1 MDENPLSDQ
10 QQMQAAL
17 VSQAYLQDI
26 AREQQRKLEKLEAMY
41 ALAHNGLV
49 SFLTLLD
56 PDFIDTCLK
65 QGKLISK
72 LDDRIVQQRVIAAI
86 KGLKEK
92 VVLPGENYPVDSSVF
107 QPNYQQLI
115 EENRALSQQ
124 LEKAQQEIGALQQER
139 ENLRVQA
146 AASIQIVH
154 KVLTEEPQPDDTP
167 KQAISPIEQ
176 GVPEPDWMVTWRQGK
191 TYPRDSVFLCLI
203 GETGLSRQ
211 PSIKKLA
218 AAKLDLRLDNGSLSK
233 PIERLSDPEGPN
245 FIETIEDFDKT
256 GSAAGGALPKFFRL
270 TDRGR
275 QAYWMLTGRNATECE
290 YDRLIKL
297 HKTPE
302 HTFLNLRTMDILE
315 EIGDYSI
322 LLHTP
327 AIKLPD
333 SGQFMPDIV
342 ARKNG
347 TEEIIYVEVERSTG
361 KDTNFRVQK
370 WVNLWTASSG
380 QIYVVCDTKRAVKT
394 LTSEI
399 NSALAGY
406 TYSSHLTDL
415 EELQAKKRGKDGG
428 IWIYQR

>member
-1 MDENPLSDQ
+1 MDGNSLSNQ
-10 QQMQAAL
+10 QQMQAEQ
-17 VSQAYLQDI
+17 VSQAYLQDT
-26 AREQQRKLEKLEAMY
+26 AREQQCKLEKLEAMY
-41 ALAHNGLV
+41 AVAHNGLV

-65 QGKLISK
+65 QGQSISK

-86 KGLKEK
+86 KVLKEK
-92 VVLPGENYPVDSSVF
+92 ASLSGVNHHMNAILSHPTIESMK
-107 QPNYQQLI
+107 
-115 EENRALSQQ
+115 EENQVLMQQ
-124 LEKAQQEIGALQQER
+124 LEKAHQETATLQQEIVQ
-139 ENLRVQA
+139 LRVQIS
-146 AASIQIVH
+146 ASIQISQ
-154 KVLTEEPQPDDTP
+154 KVQSEETLDTP
-167 KQAISPIEQ
+167 RQKLSPIDQ
-176 GVPEPDWMVTWRQGK
+176 GIPEPEWMAAWRQTK
-191 TYPRDSVFLCLI
+191 TFSRDSVFLCLI

-233 PIERLSDPEGPN
+233 PIERLSDPNGPCL
-245 FIETIEDFDKT
+245 IENIEDFEKA
-256 GSAAGGALPKFFRL
+256 GSVAGGALPKFFRL

-275 QAYWMLTGRNATECE
+275 QAYWMLTGKNAVECE
-290 YDRLIKL
+290 YDRLIKR

-322 LLHTP
+322 VLQTP
-327 AIKLPD
+327 DIKLPD
-333 SGQFMPDIV
+333 GSQFVPDIV
-342 ARKNG
+342 AQKNG
-347 TEEIIYVEVERSTG
+347 TQELIYVEVELGTG
-361 KDTNFRVQK
+361 KDTEYRVQK
-370 WVNLWTASSG
+370 WNNLCTASRG

-406 TYSSHLTDL
+406 TYNSHLTDL